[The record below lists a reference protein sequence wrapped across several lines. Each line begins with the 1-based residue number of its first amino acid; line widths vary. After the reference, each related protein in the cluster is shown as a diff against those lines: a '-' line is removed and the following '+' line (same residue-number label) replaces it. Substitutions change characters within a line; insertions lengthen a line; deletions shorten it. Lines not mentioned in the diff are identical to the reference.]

1 MAQGRAILQS
11 GQIPRVDAFSWI
23 RPGAPFFDQSWLSQV
38 VFYALHQ
45 AGGVALLL
53 FVQALIITL
62 SYALLLRHTAQRMGR
77 ESGQRT
83 APAGALR
90 IAALVL
96 AGVMLV
102 SFDNWLVRPQ
112 SYAIPLFIGFY
123 VLLDGY
129 RLGLSKR
136 LWPLPLLMILWVNTH
151 GSFVLGAALM
161 LLVLASSYWQQR
173 NGGSSLDRFELR
185 NLALW
190 SVVTLVAILVNPR
203 GVEVL
208 EYVKMMLT
216 DPSNKFS
223 AEWLSPTPRSLNDAL
238 FFAWA
243 LAFFVTLIYARR
255 PPHGTDMLLAVA
267 FFWLAITSG
276 RYIIWFAVVTMPAFA
291 LALASRRT
299 APAQPSRRNM
309 INTVLVTIIW
319 LLVLPCLPWIKPS
332 LGLPPPLGQLI
343 SPETPVRAVQALRS
357 MPLQKRPR
365 RLFHSPATGSYLT
378 WAAPEQKVFIDTR
391 FEFYPPQQW
400 RDYLKLTDGE
410 DTTRLLQKYRFDG
423 MLLDRQQENTLWR
436 TIAHKAEWRVLHR
449 DTRFVLLQR
458 IPR

>member
-1 MAQGRAILQS
+1 
-11 GQIPRVDAFSWI
+11 V
-23 RPGAPFFDQSWLSQV
+23 
-38 VFYALHQ
+38 
-45 AGGVALLL
+45 
-53 FVQALIITL
+53 
-62 SYALLLRHTAQRMGR
+62 
-77 ESGQRT
+77 
-83 APAGALR
+83 PAGALR

-129 RLGLSKR
+129 RWGLSKR

-151 GSFVLGAALM
+151 GSFVLGGALM
-161 LLVLASSYWQQR
+161 LLVLAAAWWQQR
-173 NGGSSLDRFELR
+173 NGGSSLDRHELR
-185 NLALW
+185 NLAIW
-190 SVVTLVAILVNPR
+190 SAITLLAMLVNPR

-208 EYVKMMLT
+208 EYVKMMLS

-255 PPHGTDMLLAVA
+255 PPHSTDVLLAVA

-291 LALASRRT
+291 LALVSRRT
-299 APAQPSRRNM
+299 APQEPSPQSTLNA
-309 INTVLVTIIW
+309 VLVALIW
-319 LLVLPCLPWIKPS
+319 LMVLPCLPWIKPS
-332 LGLPPPLGQLI
+332 LGLPPPLGQLV

-357 MPLQKRPR
+357 LPPQKRPR

-400 RDYLKLTDGE
+400 RDYLKLVDGE
-410 DTTRLLQKYRFDG
+410 DTSRLLQKYRFDG
-423 MLLDRQQENTLWR
+423 LLLDRRQESALVRQMTRNR
-436 TIAHKAEWRVLHR
+436 QWRVLHR
-449 DTRFVLLQR
+449 DARFVLLHRDARFVLLQR
-458 IPR
+458 VSRS